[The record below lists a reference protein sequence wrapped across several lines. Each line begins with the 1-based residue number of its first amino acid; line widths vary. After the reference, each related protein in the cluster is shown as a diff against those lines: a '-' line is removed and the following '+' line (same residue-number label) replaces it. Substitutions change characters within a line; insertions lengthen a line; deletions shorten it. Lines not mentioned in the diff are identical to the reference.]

1 MGKISCELSVDKL
14 RYETELRKRVLIKRI
29 LKKNIEKGIVPAH
42 EEKERW
48 DNIKKIPNHV
58 IRLRLNVM
66 SGDLA
71 RKLTT

>member
-1 MGKISCELSVDKL
+1 MVKISCELSVDKL
-14 RYETELRKRVLIKRI
+14 RYGTELRKRVLIKSI
-29 LKKNIEKGIVPAH
+29 LKKNIEKGDVPAH

-48 DNIKKIPNHV
+48 DKINKIPNHV
-58 IRLRLNVM
+58 IRLRLKVI

>member
-1 MGKISCELSVDKL
+1 MVKITCELSVDKL
-14 RYETELRKRVLIKRI
+14 RCETELRKRVLIKSI
-29 LKKNIEKGIVPAH
+29 LKNNIEKGIVPAH

-48 DNIKKIPNHV
+48 DKIPNHV